1 MECCKEADFDGPF
14 NDAGKKCLAA
24 QFASYEKNGVV
35 CCGVI
40 WAADEAVLFFIVI
53 STSKNRV
60 GEKSNIVRIF
70 QRKVHWNS

>member
-40 WAADEAVLFFIVI
+40 WAADEAVL
-53 STSKNRV
+53 SEERKN
-60 GEKSNIVRIF
+60 EKVTHDQQGKGKMDVNCC
-70 QRKVHWNS
+70 